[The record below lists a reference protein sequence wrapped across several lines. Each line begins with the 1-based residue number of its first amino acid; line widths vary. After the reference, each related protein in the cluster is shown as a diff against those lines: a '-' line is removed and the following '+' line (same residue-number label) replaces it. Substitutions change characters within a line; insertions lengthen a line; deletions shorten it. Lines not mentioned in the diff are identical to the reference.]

1 MGSSRL
7 HKRSDV
13 EKVVYVSAANPV
25 SNRAGRGTN
34 GTLLGSSL
42 YGMRCFMARL
52 IEFYKPRG
60 FTPALALP
68 AERGKLI
75 EFPLTKI
82 KKLA

>member
-1 MGSSRL
+1 
-7 HKRSDV
+7 
-13 EKVVYVSAANPV
+13 
-25 SNRAGRGTN
+25 
-34 GTLLGSSL
+34 
-42 YGMRCFMARL
+42 MARL

-60 FTPALALP
+60 FTPALTLP